1 MGQRYNIH
9 FKNYKNTAY
18 DVKVYIDGYVGQVTE
33 LLGARSAFVVEGNDD
48 NFVYEPIRSST
59 ATLTLLGS
67 DLLLDLF
74 SINNQYAPVKLFKG
88 DKLMWTGYIVP
99 EQFTQ
104 PYKPTPDNISI
115 DCISAIGTLENI
127 QYEKQTE
134 NGFITAI
141 NLLRYIIRSAN
152 GGYEKIYIPYV
163 YGSSE
168 VNYSTKKNIFD
179 EIILAE
185 ENFISEGMMLDEVLE
200 YFCRF
205 FNWTLYDYEGSLYFV
220 DPDWKGEYF
229 SYGED
234 LVTYEMVT
242 PNTVLLQ
249 DIGFGGSDH
258 TIDVLPGY
266 NKVTVKAI
274 NNVFNELVEN
284 EEYDILEEIGQ
295 KYAQD
300 NKKYDYKKFFKEKLW
315 KLYHYDINKNEI
327 TDIESIS
334 DINKNV
340 FGSVLMKEA
349 LFDGRDENGTIVP
362 DVSDYPWTNCLQER
376 MMSEDGTV
384 VFGEEDKGKYPILQY
399 EGRTAAWKDGAI
411 GINYECMIRDYP
423 DMMYLGKEDG
433 WDKKNF
439 SIDMVCSLRI
449 GDKYWTGTGWG
460 ENMSKFE
467 IVANYEGNLTSGWA
481 TVKNTKKP
489 DMPYNGLGGYIIELP
504 RDIPIIGKLEFTV
517 YNYRGG
523 IWHTPLWDIRSYG
536 LVIKK
541 FTLNYKKKDGVVDE
555 GENGDRVYENVV
567 NEKFMSELDEI
578 EFGISSYNEDGATY
592 SKALLNGNFLTNNL
606 YSAIEGTLVR
616 PEEAL
621 IRRIINRYRVTK
633 IKLTQVLKNSD
644 LIHPFTVLYD
654 NSMVSKKFL
663 LLSGVWDYEQNTVTL
678 SMIENG
684 DKVRYKNHK

>member
-1 MGQRYNIH
+1 MQRYRLP
-9 FKNYKNTAY
+9 FFNYAGESLEIKFY
-18 DVKVYIDGYVGQVTE
+18 MEDYIGEIET
-33 LLGARSAFVVEGNDD
+33 LTGAPSAFVVTGTDEE
-48 NFVYEPIRSST
+48 FVYEPVRTST
-59 ATLTLLGS
+59 ASVSIVTDSLLN
-67 DLLLDLF
+67 DLF
-74 SINNQYAPVKLFKG
+74 SVNSHHVAVKLYRG
-88 DKLMWTGYIVP
+88 NKLLWTGYVEP
-99 EQFTQ
+99 EVFTQ
-104 PYKPTPDNISI
+104 AYVPIADKLSI
-115 DCISAIGTLENI
+115 NCISAIGTLENI

-179 EIILAE
+179 EITLAE
-185 ENFISEGMMLDEVLE
+185 ENFTSEGMMLDEVLE

-220 DPDWKGEYF
+220 DADWKGEYF

-274 NNVFNELVEN
+274 NNVFDELVEN
-284 EEYDILEEIGQ
+284 EDLETLKENGFQSVSYDKLSGDDVKVVRKRFLIPEKWELDSYDGDTGEKQDPKDAMNNSFGSALLKISEYGGKWERSDFIP
-295 KYAQD
+295 D
-300 NKKYDYKKFFKEKLW
+300 
-315 KLYHYDINKNEI
+315 
-327 TDIESIS
+327 IS
-334 DINKNV
+334 DYSWTLAVQDRVKGQQFQEKPGEAMSKDLVEIKGAKGAAWMNGALSID
-340 FGSVLMKEA
+340 GSI
-349 LFDGRDENGTIVP
+349 IVP
-362 DVSDYPWTNCLQER
+362 WDDANLAFCKPS
-376 MMSEDGTV
+376 
-384 VFGEEDKGKYPILQY
+384 GKSGYADITY
-399 EGRTAAWKDGAI
+399 
-411 GINYECMIRDYP
+411 
-423 DMMYLGKEDG
+423 
-433 WDKKNF
+433 
-439 SIDMVCSLRI
+439 VLRI
-449 GDKYWTGTGWG
+449 GDKYWNGSSWVDSEAEFKIRY
-460 ENMSKFE
+460 ENES
-467 IVANYEGNLTSGWA
+467 AGSPL
-481 TVKNTKKP
+481 TVKNTKSP
-489 DMPYNGLGGYIIELP
+489 DMPYSGLSGYIIKLP
-504 RDIPIIGKLEFTV
+504 DNAPIIGDLSLKIRRTSEIGFTPES
-517 YNYRGG
+517 GAG
-523 IWHTPLWDIRSYG
+523 SIKFYG
-536 LVIKK
+536 YIYKNPN
-541 FTLNYKKKDGVVDE
+541 LNYKKKDGVVDE

-606 YSAIEGTLVR
+606 YSAIEGMFVR

-654 NSMVSKKFL
+654 NSMVSKKFM

>member
-1 MGQRYNIH
+1 MQRYRLP
-9 FKNYKNTAY
+9 FFNYAGESLEIKFY
-18 DVKVYIDGYVGQVTE
+18 MEDYIGEIET
-33 LLGARSAFVVEGNDD
+33 LTGAPSAFVVTGTDEE
-48 NFVYEPIRSST
+48 FVYEPVRTST
-59 ATLTLLGS
+59 ASVSIVTDSLLN
-67 DLLLDLF
+67 DLF
-74 SINNQYAPVKLFKG
+74 SVNSHHVAVKLYKG
-88 DKLMWTGYIVP
+88 DKLLWTGYVEP
-99 EQFTQ
+99 EVFTQ
-104 PYKPTPDNISI
+104 AYVPIADKLSI
-115 DCISAIGTLENI
+115 NCISAIGTLENI

-179 EIILAE
+179 EITLAE
-185 ENFISEGMMLDEVLE
+185 ENFTSEGMMLDEVLE

-220 DPDWKGEYF
+220 DADWKGEYF

-274 NNVFNELVEN
+274 NNVFDELVEN
-284 EEYDILEEIGQ
+284 EDLETLKENGFQSVSYDKLSGDDVKVVRKRFLIPEKWELDSYDGDTGEKQDPKDAMNNSFGSALLKISEYGGKWERSDFIP
-295 KYAQD
+295 D
-300 NKKYDYKKFFKEKLW
+300 
-315 KLYHYDINKNEI
+315 
-327 TDIESIS
+327 IS
-334 DINKNV
+334 DYSWTLAVQDRVKGQQFQEKPGEAMSKDLVAIKGAKGAAWMNGALSID
-340 FGSVLMKEA
+340 GSI
-349 LFDGRDENGTIVP
+349 IVP
-362 DVSDYPWTNCLQER
+362 WDDANLAFCKPS
-376 MMSEDGTV
+376 
-384 VFGEEDKGKYPILQY
+384 GKSGYADITY
-399 EGRTAAWKDGAI
+399 
-411 GINYECMIRDYP
+411 
-423 DMMYLGKEDG
+423 
-433 WDKKNF
+433 
-439 SIDMVCSLRI
+439 VLRI
-449 GDKYWTGTGWG
+449 GDKYWNGSSWVDSEAEFKIRY
-460 ENMSKFE
+460 ENES
-467 IVANYEGNLTSGWA
+467 AGSPL
-481 TVKNTKKP
+481 TVKNTKSP
-489 DMPYNGLGGYIIELP
+489 DMPYSGLSGYIIKLP
-504 RDIPIIGKLEFTV
+504 DNAPIIGDLALKIRRTSEIGFTPES
-517 YNYRGG
+517 GAG
-523 IWHTPLWDIRSYG
+523 SIKFYG
-536 LVIKK
+536 YIYKNPN
-541 FTLNYKKKDGVVDE
+541 LNYKKKDGVVDE

-654 NSMVSKKFL
+654 NSMVSKKFM
-663 LLSGVWDYEQNTVTL
+663 LLSGVWDYEQNTITL

>member
-1 MGQRYNIH
+1 MQRYRLP
-9 FKNYKNTAY
+9 FFNYAGESLEIKFY
-18 DVKVYIDGYVGQVTE
+18 MEDYIGEIET
-33 LLGARSAFVVEGNDD
+33 LTGAPSAFVVTGTDEE
-48 NFVYEPIRSST
+48 FVYEPVRTST
-59 ATLTLLGS
+59 ASVSIVTDSLLN
-67 DLLLDLF
+67 DLF
-74 SINNQYAPVKLFKG
+74 SVNSHHVAVKLYRG
-88 DKLMWTGYIVP
+88 NKLLWTGYVEP
-99 EQFTQ
+99 EVFTQ
-104 PYKPTPDNISI
+104 AYVPIADKLSI
-115 DCISAIGTLENI
+115 NCISAIGTLENI

-134 NGFITAI
+134 NGFITAM

-220 DPDWKGEYF
+220 DADWKGEYF

-274 NNVFNELVEN
+274 NNVFDELVEN
-284 EEYDILEEIGQ
+284 EDLETLKENGYQSVSYDKLSGDDVKVVRKRFLIPAKWELDSYDEDTGEKQDPKDAMNNSFGSALLKISEYGGKWERLDFIP
-295 KYAQD
+295 D
-300 NKKYDYKKFFKEKLW
+300 
-315 KLYHYDINKNEI
+315 
-327 TDIESIS
+327 IS
-334 DINKNV
+334 DYSWTLAVQDREKGQQFQEKPGEAMSKDLVAIKGAKGAAWMNGALSID
-340 FGSVLMKEA
+340 GSI
-349 LFDGRDENGTIVP
+349 IVP
-362 DVSDYPWTNCLQER
+362 
-376 MMSEDGTV
+376 
-384 VFGEEDKGKYPILQY
+384 
-399 EGRTAAWKDGAI
+399 
-411 GINYECMIRDYP
+411 
-423 DMMYLGKEDG
+423 
-433 WDKKNF
+433 WDDANLAFCKPSRKAGYAD
-439 SIDMVCSLRI
+439 IVYVLRI
-449 GDKYWTGTGWG
+449 GDKYWDGSSWVDSEAEFKIRY
-460 ENMSKFE
+460 ENES
-467 IVANYEGNLTSGWA
+467 AGSPL
-481 TVKNTKKP
+481 TVKNTKSP
-489 DMPYNGLGGYIIELP
+489 DMPYSGLSGYIIKLP
-504 RDIPIIGKLEFTV
+504 DNAPIIGDLSLKIRRTSEIGFTPES
-517 YNYRGG
+517 GAES
-523 IWHTPLWDIRSYG
+523 IKFYG
-536 LVIKK
+536 YIYKNPN
-541 FTLNYKKKDGVVDE
+541 LNYKKKDGVVDE

-606 YSAIEGTLVR
+606 YSAIEGMFVR

-621 IRRIINRYRVTK
+621 IRRIISRYRVTK

-654 NSMVSKKFL
+654 NSMVSKKFM
-663 LLSGVWDYEQNTVTL
+663 LLSGVWDYEQNTITL

>member
-9 FKNYKNTAY
+9 FKNYRNTAY

-33 LLGARSAFVVEGNDD
+33 LLGARSAFVVEGNDE

-152 GGYEKIYIPYV
+152 GGYDKIYIPYV

-179 EIILAE
+179 EITLAE
-185 ENFISEGMMLDEVLE
+185 ENFTSEGMMLDEVLE

-220 DPDWKGEYF
+220 DADWKGEYF

-274 NNVFNELVEN
+274 NNVFDELVEN
-284 EEYDILEEIGQ
+284 EDLETLKENGYQSVSYDKLSGDDVKVVRKRFLIPEKWELDSYDGDTGEKQDPKDAMNNSFGSALLKISEYGGKWERSDFIP
-295 KYAQD
+295 D
-300 NKKYDYKKFFKEKLW
+300 
-315 KLYHYDINKNEI
+315 
-327 TDIESIS
+327 IS
-334 DINKNV
+334 DY
-340 FGSVLMKEA
+340 S
-349 LFDGRDENGTIVP
+349 
-362 DVSDYPWTNCLQER
+362 WTLAVQ
-376 MMSEDGTV
+376 
-384 VFGEEDKGKYPILQY
+384 
-399 EGRTAAWKDGAI
+399 
-411 GINYECMIRDYP
+411 
-423 DMMYLGKEDG
+423 
-433 WDKKNF
+433 
-439 SIDMVCSLRI
+439 
-449 GDKYWTGTGWG
+449 
-460 ENMSKFE
+460 
-467 IVANYEGNLTSGWA
+467 
-481 TVKNTKKP
+481 
-489 DMPYNGLGGYIIELP
+489 
-504 RDIPIIGKLEFTV
+504 
-517 YNYRGG
+517 
-523 IWHTPLWDIRSYG
+523 
-536 LVIKK
+536 
-541 FTLNYKKKDGVVDE
+541 
-555 GENGDRVYENVV
+555 DRVKGQQFQEKPGGG
-567 NEKFMSELDEI
+567 NE
-578 EFGISSYNEDGATY
+578 
-592 SKALLNGNFLTNNL
+592 
-606 YSAIEGTLVR
+606 
-616 PEEAL
+616 
-621 IRRIINRYRVTK
+621 
-633 IKLTQVLKNSD
+633 
-644 LIHPFTVLYD
+644 
-654 NSMVSKKFL
+654 
-663 LLSGVWDYEQNTVTL
+663 
-678 SMIENG
+678 
-684 DKVRYKNHK
+684 

>member
-1 MGQRYNIH
+1 MQRYRLP
-9 FKNYKNTAY
+9 FFNYAGESLEIKFY
-18 DVKVYIDGYVGQVTE
+18 MEDYIGEIET
-33 LLGARSAFVVEGNDD
+33 LTGAPSAFVVTGTDEE
-48 NFVYEPIRSST
+48 FVYEPVRTST
-59 ATLTLLGS
+59 ASVSIVTDSLLN
-67 DLLLDLF
+67 DLF
-74 SINNQYAPVKLFKG
+74 SVNSHHIAVKLYRG
-88 DKLMWTGYIVP
+88 NKLLWTGYVEP
-99 EQFTQ
+99 EVFTQ
-104 PYKPTPDNISI
+104 AYVSI
-115 DCISAIGTLENI
+115 ADKLSINCISAIGTLENI

-179 EIILAE
+179 EITLAE
-185 ENFISEGMMLDEVLE
+185 ENFTSEGMMLDEVLE

-220 DPDWKGEYF
+220 DADWKGEYF

-284 EEYDILEEIGQ
+284 EDLETLKENGYQSVSYDKLSGDDVKVVRKRFLIPAKWELDSYDEDTGEKQDPKDAMNNSFGSALLKISEYGGKWERSDFIP
-295 KYAQD
+295 D
-300 NKKYDYKKFFKEKLW
+300 
-315 KLYHYDINKNEI
+315 
-327 TDIESIS
+327 IS
-334 DINKNV
+334 DYSWTLAVQARVKGQQSQGKPGGAMSKDLVAIKGAKGAAWMNGALSID
-340 FGSVLMKEA
+340 GSI
-349 LFDGRDENGTIVP
+349 IVP
-362 DVSDYPWTNCLQER
+362 WNDANLAFCKPS
-376 MMSEDGTV
+376 
-384 VFGEEDKGKYPILQY
+384 GKAGHADIVY
-399 EGRTAAWKDGAI
+399 
-411 GINYECMIRDYP
+411 
-423 DMMYLGKEDG
+423 
-433 WDKKNF
+433 
-439 SIDMVCSLRI
+439 VLRI
-449 GDKYWTGTGWG
+449 GDKYWDGSSWVDSEAEFKIRY
-460 ENMSKFE
+460 ENES
-467 IVANYEGNLTSGWA
+467 AGSPL
-481 TVKNTKKP
+481 TVKNTKSP
-489 DMPYNGLGGYIIELP
+489 DMPYSGLSGYIIKLP
-504 RDIPIIGKLEFTV
+504 DNAPIIGDLSLKIRRTSEIGFTTES
-517 YNYRGG
+517 GAG
-523 IWHTPLWDIRSYG
+523 SIKFYG
-536 LVIKK
+536 YIYKNPN
-541 FTLNYKKKDGVVDE
+541 LNYKKKDGVVDE

-654 NSMVSKKFL
+654 NSMVSKKFM

>member
-1 MGQRYNIH
+1 MQRYRLP
-9 FKNYKNTAY
+9 FFNYAGESLEIKFY
-18 DVKVYIDGYVGQVTE
+18 MEDYIGEIET
-33 LLGARSAFVVEGNDD
+33 LTGAPSAFVVTGTDEE
-48 NFVYEPIRSST
+48 FVYEPVRTST
-59 ATLTLLGS
+59 ASVSIVTDSLLN
-67 DLLLDLF
+67 DLF
-74 SINNQYAPVKLFKG
+74 SVNSHHVAVKLYRG
-88 DKLMWTGYIVP
+88 NKLLWTGYVEP
-99 EQFTQ
+99 EVFTQ
-104 PYKPTPDNISI
+104 AYVPIADKLSI
-115 DCISAIGTLENI
+115 NCISAIGTLENI

-179 EIILAE
+179 EITLAE
-185 ENFISEGMMLDEVLE
+185 ENFISEGMLLDEVLE

-274 NNVFNELVEN
+274 NNVFDELVEN
-284 EEYDILEEIGQ
+284 EDLETLKENGYQSVSYDKLSGDDVKVVRKRFLIPAKWELDSYDEDTGEKQDPKDAMNNSFGSALLKISEYGGKWERSDFTP
-295 KYAQD
+295 D
-300 NKKYDYKKFFKEKLW
+300 
-315 KLYHYDINKNEI
+315 
-327 TDIESIS
+327 IS
-334 DINKNV
+334 DYSWTLAVQDRVKGKQFQEKPGEAMSKDLVAIKGAKGAAWMNGALSIE
-340 FGSVLMKEA
+340 GSI
-349 LFDGRDENGTIVP
+349 IVP
-362 DVSDYPWTNCLQER
+362 WDDANLAFCKPS
-376 MMSEDGTV
+376 
-384 VFGEEDKGKYPILQY
+384 GKSGYADITY
-399 EGRTAAWKDGAI
+399 
-411 GINYECMIRDYP
+411 
-423 DMMYLGKEDG
+423 
-433 WDKKNF
+433 
-439 SIDMVCSLRI
+439 VLRI
-449 GDKYWTGTGWG
+449 GDKYWNGSSWVDSEAEFKIRY
-460 ENMSKFE
+460 ENES
-467 IVANYEGNLTSGWA
+467 AGSPL
-481 TVKNTKKP
+481 TVKNTKSP
-489 DMPYNGLGGYIIELP
+489 DMPYSGLSGYIIKLP
-504 RDIPIIGKLEFTV
+504 DNAPIIGDLSLKIRRTSEIGFTPES
-517 YNYRGG
+517 GAG
-523 IWHTPLWDIRSYG
+523 SIKFYG
-536 LVIKK
+536 YIYKNPN
-541 FTLNYKKKDGVVDE
+541 LNYKKKDGVTDE

-654 NSMVSKKFL
+654 NSMVSKKFM

>member
-1 MGQRYNIH
+1 MQRYRLP
-9 FKNYKNTAY
+9 FFNYAGESLEIKF
-18 DVKVYIDGYVGQVTE
+18 YIEDYIGEIET
-33 LLGARSAFVVEGNDD
+33 LTGAPSAFVVTGTDEE
-48 NFVYEPIRSST
+48 FVYEPVRIST
-59 ATLTLLGS
+59 ASVSIVTDSLLN
-67 DLLLDLF
+67 DLF
-74 SINNQYAPVKLFKG
+74 SVNSHHVAVKLYRG
-88 DKLMWTGYIVP
+88 NKLLWTGYVEP
-99 EQFTQ
+99 EVFTQ
-104 PYKPTPDNISI
+104 AYVPIADKLSI
-115 DCISAIGTLENI
+115 NCISAIGTLENI

-179 EIILAE
+179 EITLAE
-185 ENFISEGMMLDEVLE
+185 ENFTSEGMMLDEVLE

-220 DPDWKGEYF
+220 DADWKGEYF

-274 NNVFNELVEN
+274 NNVFDELVEN
-284 EEYDILEEIGQ
+284 EDLETLKENGYQSVSYDKLSGDDVKVVRKRFLIPEKWELDSYDGDTGEKQDPKDAMNNSFGSALLKISEYGGKWERSDFIP
-295 KYAQD
+295 D
-300 NKKYDYKKFFKEKLW
+300 
-315 KLYHYDINKNEI
+315 
-327 TDIESIS
+327 IS
-334 DINKNV
+334 DYSWTLAVQDRVKGQQFQEKPGEAMSKDLVAIKGAKGAAWMNGALSID
-340 FGSVLMKEA
+340 GSI
-349 LFDGRDENGTIVP
+349 IVP
-362 DVSDYPWTNCLQER
+362 WDDANLAFCKPS
-376 MMSEDGTV
+376 
-384 VFGEEDKGKYPILQY
+384 GKSGYADITY
-399 EGRTAAWKDGAI
+399 
-411 GINYECMIRDYP
+411 
-423 DMMYLGKEDG
+423 
-433 WDKKNF
+433 
-439 SIDMVCSLRI
+439 VLRI
-449 GDKYWTGTGWG
+449 GDKYWNGSSWVDSEAEFKIRY
-460 ENMSKFE
+460 ENES
-467 IVANYEGNLTSGWA
+467 AGSPL
-481 TVKNTKKP
+481 TVKNTKSP
-489 DMPYNGLGGYIIELP
+489 DMPYSGLSGYIIKLP
-504 RDIPIIGKLEFTV
+504 DNAPIIGDLSLKIRRTSEIGFTPES
-517 YNYRGG
+517 GAG
-523 IWHTPLWDIRSYG
+523 SIKFYG
-536 LVIKK
+536 YIYKNPN
-541 FTLNYKKKDGVVDE
+541 LNYKKKDGVVDE

-654 NSMVSKKFL
+654 NSMVSKKFM